1 MNILNIMTPVGSKV
15 PDDSQNPEKEPS
27 QQVPNNDKII
37 ETVAYQPIDN
47 APATGRKFT

>member
-1 MNILNIMTPVGSKV
+1 MTPVGSKV

-27 QQVPNNDKII
+27 QQVPNNDKTI